1 MKIISGG
8 QTGSDRAAL
17 DVALELGMDYG
28 GSIPKGRLAEDGP
41 IDSEKYPHLTELEEG
56 EYIART
62 RKNVVDADA
71 TVAFTNGILTGGT
84 KKTLD
89 FAKEYKKPYLHI
101 NLKEVST
108 EDTVEEL
115 TEWLNMIK
123 PRILNVAGPRESG
136 SPGIYSKVYE
146 VLKIALQQDAGRR
159 R

>member
-8 QTGSDRAAL
+8 QTGADRAAL

-41 IDSEKYPHLTELEEG
+41 IDSEKYPHLAELEEG

-71 TVAFTNGILTGGT
+71 TISFTDGTLTGGT

-89 FAKEYKKPYLHI
+89 FAKEYKKPYLHV
-101 NLKEVST
+101 NFKKVSA
-108 EDTVEEL
+108 EDAVEEL
-115 TEWLNMIK
+115 TE
-123 PRILNVAGPRESG
+123 
-136 SPGIYSKVYE
+136 
-146 VLKIALQQDAGRR
+146 
-159 R
+159 